1 MISLDSE
8 YSPEAALMK
17 NLQPMVLLLC
27 NIVTIVLRS
36 LYLDG
41 NRKYSV
47 HVTPRI
53 ANSEFSQYCF
63 AFEEIAL
70 ESNGVTIQDVLETEP
85 TGNTT
90 MASFLKIRKF

>member
-1 MISLDSE
+1 M
-8 YSPEAALMK
+8 
-17 NLQPMVLLLC
+17 
-27 NIVTIVLRS
+27 
-36 LYLDG
+36 DG

-47 HVTPRI
+47 HLAPRI

-70 ESNGVTIQDVLETEP
+70 ESNGVTIQDVLETKA

-90 MASFLKIRKF
+90 NANFLKIRKF